1 MAVTEVSL
9 YEGGFIDKSAPIQRY
24 KLLDSII
31 QKASNDQQQEG
42 YPELADS
49 LLDLTSEQVKVH

>member
-42 YPELADS
+42 YPE
-49 LLDLTSEQVKVH
+49 